1 MSVVSVVRMS
11 TPWRETLRR
20 WRKLLPLALGL
31 AALNLQAQ
39 TCAVPGRDGGASV
52 SGVVN
57 TYYVPG
63 NGTYSSGSTSM
74 ALGGATGA
82 ATAVA
87 PGDLVVLMQM
97 QCANINSSNTANYG
111 AGDGTGRGYTEPGT
125 CQAGRYEYVRAGAAT
140 TASSLDLR
148 GNSLSGTYV
157 QDPTGIAGRRTFQ
170 VIRVPQHAA
179 LTLGGTVN
187 APYWN
192 GNTGGVVVLDVA
204 GNLNWNGQAID
215 VSGRGF
221 RGGGAVFWD
230 NVTFIDTD
238 NPPDW
243 VTTLA
248 TMPHA
253 TKGEGIAGT
262 PRFVYNQSAGRQ
274 DLLAGWVGYSN
285 GDHGRGA
292 PGNAGG
298 GGDNRDGGRDNGGG
312 GGGGNGGIGGL
323 GGYGW
328 KSSSWNSTFTASDV
342 DLRGIGG
349 GAFGS
354 AAPHRVVMGGGGG
367 AGGSNNAGNPP
378 ANSSGGAGGG
388 IVIVRAG
395 SMTGAGTVNA
405 DGADGQTQP
414 VEDGAGGGVDVE
426 REALHPGGVVE
437 GAAAGAAVGQ
447 APPFVAVGVVVDVG
461 EERSPEIVV
470 QIEERQRAFLDLVD
484 EVAHDA
490 VVLDDVVGEVVV
502 EAVARQDDHRLD
514 DEEDGKD
521 EKSQEDERLPGRFE
535 RRCNEGL
542 EEGFPAT
549 PLCP

>member
-1 MSVVSVVRMS
+1 M
-11 TPWRETLRR
+11 
-20 WRKLLPLALGL
+20 
-31 AALNLQAQ
+31 
-39 TCAVPGRDGGASV
+39 
-52 SGVVN
+52 
-57 TYYVPG
+57 PG

-97 QCANINSSNTANYG
+97 QCANINSNNTANYG

-157 QDPTGIAGRRTFQ
+157 QDPQTILLPPDWSSPKMIVYLGFWKKG
-170 VIRVPQHAA
+170 VPQHAA

-262 PRFVYNQSAGRQ
+262 PRFVYNQSAGRP
-274 DLLAGWVGYSN
+274 DLLAGWAGYSN

-312 GGGGNGGIGGL
+312 GGDDVLDRRGVRAGGVHAGRVG
-323 GGYGW
+323 
-328 KSSSWNSTFTASDV
+328 
-342 DLRGIGG
+342 
-349 GAFGS
+349 
-354 AAPHRVVMGGGGG
+354 RVVPAVRAHRGDLG
-367 AGGSNNAGNPP
+367 AGGPLRGAPVFRRRRRLRRGRRSRRPRRLA
-378 ANSSGGAGGG
+378 GGAKGK
-388 IVIVRAG
+388 
-395 SMTGAGTVNA
+395 SHGTW
-405 DGADGQTQP
+405 
-414 VEDGAGGGVDVE
+414 
-426 REALHPGGVVE
+426 
-437 GAAAGAAVGQ
+437 
-447 APPFVAVGVVVDVG
+447 
-461 EERSPEIVV
+461 
-470 QIEERQRAFLDLVD
+470 
-484 EVAHDA
+484 
-490 VVLDDVVGEVVV
+490 
-502 EAVARQDDHRLD
+502 
-514 DEEDGKD
+514 
-521 EKSQEDERLPGRFE
+521 GR
-535 RRCNEGL
+535 RK
-542 EEGFPAT
+542 
-549 PLCP
+549 

>member
-39 TCAVPGRDGGASV
+39 TCAVPRRDGGAAV

-97 QCANINSSNTANYG
+97 QCANINSTNTANYS

-221 RGGGAVFWD
+221 RGGAAVQWTGGA
-230 NVTFIDTD
+230 DTD
-238 NPPDW
+238 TPPDW
-243 VTTLA
+243 VA
-248 TMPHA
+248 TFATDQHA
-253 TKGEGIAGT
+253 TKAEGIAGT
-262 PRFVYNQSAGRQ
+262 PRFVFNQETALRVDQG
-274 DLLAGWVGYSN
+274 AGWVGYPN
-285 GDHGRGA
+285 GDQGRGA

-298 GGDNRDGGRDNGGG
+298 GGDNRNGTRDNGGG
-312 GGGGNGGIGGL
+312 GGGGNGGSGGF

-328 KSSSWNSTFTASDV
+328 KAGGWGGVFTTGDV

-349 GAFGS
+349 GAFAG
-354 AAPHRVVMGGGGG
+354 AAANRVVMGGGGG
-367 AGGSNNAGNPP
+367 AGGTN
-378 ANSSGGAGGG
+378 
-388 IVIVRAG
+388 
-395 SMTGAGTVNA
+395 TTVP
-405 DGADGQTQP
+405 TP
-414 VEDGAGGGVDVE
+414 ST
-426 REALHPGGVVE
+426 P
-437 GAAAGAAVGQ
+437 AAARAAASSSC
-447 APPFVAVGVVVDVG
+447 APA
-461 EERSPEIVV
+461 
-470 QIEERQRAFLDLVD
+470 A
-484 EVAHDA
+484 
-490 VVLDDVVGEVVV
+490 
-502 EAVARQDDHRLD
+502 
-514 DEEDGKD
+514 
-521 EKSQEDERLPGRFE
+521 
-535 RRCNEGL
+535 
-542 EEGFPAT
+542 
-549 PLCP
+549 